1 MNPAPTS
8 AACSRPDP
16 PIPYLQRV
24 REYYLALGYD
34 TPYEW
39 AQVADVPLQRL
50 PRPLASC
57 RVALVTTAALRGAG
71 KGEQRPGAPYNAQ
84 AKFYRV
90 YSGATATD
98 PDLSIAHVAIDRV
111 HTSGED
117 PGSFFPL
124 RALRE
129 AAAQGRIGALGA
141 RFHGLPTNRSQRTTT
156 QVDAPELVQRCLDD
170 AVDAVLLVANCPVCH
185 QCVALAANQL
195 EARGIASVVMGCAK
209 DIVEHI
215 GVPRFLFSDF
225 PLGNGAGRPNDLESQ
240 RSTLELA
247 LRLLESATEP
257 RSTVQSP
264 LRWSASDAWKLDYC
278 NVERLTAQ
286 EIAQRRAEFDL
297 AKEQAR
303 QLRQSGAHGQQ

>member
-1 MNPAPTS
+1 MNPAASS
-8 AACSRPDP
+8 AAWSRPDP
-16 PIPYLQRV
+16 PIPYLKRV
-24 REYYLALGYD
+24 SQYYQALGYGA
-34 TPYEW
+34 PYVW
-39 AQVADVPLQRL
+39 ARVADVPLQRL

-57 RVALVTTAALRGAG
+57 RVALVTTAALLQAG
-71 KGEQRPGAPYNAQ
+71 KGGQRPGAPYNAQ

-98 PDLSIAHVAIDRV
+98 PDLGIAHVAIDRM
-111 HTSGED
+111 HTTGED
-117 PGSFFPL
+117 LGSFFPL

-129 AAAQGRIGALGA
+129 AAALGRIGSVAP
-141 RFHGLPTNRSQRTTT
+141 RFHGLPTNRSQRTTL

-195 EARGIASVVMGCAK
+195 EARGIASVIMGGAK

-240 RSTLELA
+240 RTTLELA
-247 LRLLESATEP
+247 LCLLESATEP
-257 RSTVQSP
+257 RCTVQSP
-264 LRWSASDAWKLDYC
+264 LRWGASDAWKLDYC
-278 NVERLTAQ
+278 NVERLSAQ
-286 EIAQRRAEFDL
+286 QITQLRAEFDL
-297 AKEQAR
+297 AKAQAK
-303 QLRQSGAHGQQ
+303 QLRQG

>member
-1 MNPAPTS
+1 MNPSASS
-8 AACSRPDP
+8 AARSRPGP

-24 REYYLALGYD
+24 REYYLALGYGA
-34 TPYEW
+34 PYEW
-39 AQVADVPLQRL
+39 ARVAEVPLQRL

-57 RVALVTTAALRGAG
+57 RVAIITTAALRHAH
-71 KGEQRPGAPYNAQ
+71 KGEQRPGAPYSAQ

-90 YSGATATD
+90 YSGATDVD
-98 PDLSIAHVAIDRV
+98 PELSIAHVAIDRV
-111 HTSGED
+111 HTSGAD
-117 PGSFFPL
+117 LGSFFPL
-124 RALRE
+124 RALRD
-129 AAAQGRIGALGA
+129 AAASGRTGALAA

-215 GVPRFLFSDF
+215 GVPRFVFSDF
-225 PLGNGAGRPNDLESQ
+225 PLGNAAGRPNDRESQ

-257 RSTVQSP
+257 RCTVQSP

-278 NVERLTAQ
+278 NVERLSAQ

-297 AKEQAR
+297 AKAQAR
-303 QLRQSGAHGQQ
+303 LLREG